1 MEKIKNFFLKLFN
14 INKELTAEEEQEL
27 VKKLFKKIKES

>member
-1 MEKIKNFFLKLFN
+1 MEKIKNFFKNLFN

-27 VKKLFKKIKES
+27 IKKIFKKIKES